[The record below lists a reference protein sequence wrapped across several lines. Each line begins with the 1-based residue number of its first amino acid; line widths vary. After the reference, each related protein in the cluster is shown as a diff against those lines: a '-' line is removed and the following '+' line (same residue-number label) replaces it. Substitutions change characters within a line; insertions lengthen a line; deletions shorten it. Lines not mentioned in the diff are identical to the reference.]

1 MFIMLV
7 RWQIADDFP
16 HGNHKPQR
24 HDNSKGNEKDGFK
37 RDICFPFVIVLTMTR
52 LQSEITQFDAEKTT
66 ISPIQQRFQ
75 SARQLSSTP
84 QHAIGHVRL
93 TVPSRQIDLLTAGA
107 GV

>member
-16 HGNHKPQR
+16 HGNHEPQR

-37 RDICFPFVIVLTMTR
+37 RDIYFPFVIVLTMTR

-75 SARQLSSTP
+75 SARQRSSTP
-84 QHAIGHVRL
+84 
-93 TVPSRQIDLLTAGA
+93 
-107 GV
+107 